1 MPKIKPLARPDPWRS
16 EITAEIWGGMKSMGL
31 TIQDLSKMSGIK
43 RTTLQSRIGKNG
55 DIGSMRLDE
64 LESIRKVLRRGA

>member
-1 MPKIKPLARPDPWRS
+1 MPRVKPLVRPDPWRK
-16 EITAEIWGGMKSMGL
+16 EITTEIWGGMKTMGL
-31 TIQDLSKMSGIK
+31 TIKDLSELSGIK
-43 RTTLQSRIGKNG
+43 RTTLQARIGKGG